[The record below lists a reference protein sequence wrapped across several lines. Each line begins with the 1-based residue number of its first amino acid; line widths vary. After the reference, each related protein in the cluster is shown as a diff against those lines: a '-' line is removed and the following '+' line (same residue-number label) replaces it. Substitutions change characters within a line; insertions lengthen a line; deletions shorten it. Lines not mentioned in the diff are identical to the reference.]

1 MYRSTLKTYTISDS
15 STLIG
20 GGEVQYN
27 SIGTN
32 IRKFRTEKKLRQ
44 EDLAER
50 AGLSANYIGMVE
62 RGEKI
67 PSLESFISIVN
78 ALGVSAD
85 MVLHDVLETG
95 YEVKSSL
102 LNDKLRNLSKH
113 DREKIFAV
121 IETMILSADLSIA
134 ADILAQREMVEVEGQ
149 IDEILLGGV
158 FQLGDA
164 DEELIV
170 FVIVEALHPLCEVVQ
185 LVQIGEAVFQ
195 HGEFF
200 RPVDLC
206 HEG

>member
-1 MYRSTLKTYTISDS
+1 M
-15 STLIG
+15 
-20 GGEVQYN
+20 QYN

-95 YEVKSSL
+95 YEVKRFLPSL
-102 LNDKLRNLSKH
+102 R
-113 DREKIFAV
+113 
-121 IETMILSADLSIA
+121 
-134 ADILAQREMVEVEGQ
+134 Q
-149 IDEILLGGV
+149 
-158 FQLGDA
+158 
-164 DEELIV
+164 
-170 FVIVEALHPLCEVVQ
+170 
-185 LVQIGEAVFQ
+185 
-195 HGEFF
+195 
-200 RPVDLC
+200 
-206 HEG
+206 

>member
-1 MYRSTLKTYTISDS
+1 M
-15 STLIG
+15 
-20 GGEVQYN
+20 QYN

-95 YEVKSSL
+95 YEVKGSL
-102 LNDKLRNLSKH
+102 LDKLRNLPKH

-121 IETMILSADLSIA
+121 IETMIKHS
-134 ADILAQREMVEVEGQ
+134 
-149 IDEILLGGV
+149 
-158 FQLGDA
+158 
-164 DEELIV
+164 
-170 FVIVEALHPLCEVVQ
+170 
-185 LVQIGEAVFQ
+185 
-195 HGEFF
+195 
-200 RPVDLC
+200 
-206 HEG
+206 

>member
-121 IETMILSADLSIA
+121 IETRIKHS
-134 ADILAQREMVEVEGQ
+134 
-149 IDEILLGGV
+149 
-158 FQLGDA
+158 
-164 DEELIV
+164 
-170 FVIVEALHPLCEVVQ
+170 
-185 LVQIGEAVFQ
+185 
-195 HGEFF
+195 
-200 RPVDLC
+200 
-206 HEG
+206 

>member
-1 MYRSTLKTYTISDS
+1 M
-15 STLIG
+15 
-20 GGEVQYN
+20 QYN
-27 SIGTN
+27 SIGIN

-95 YEVKSSL
+95 YEVKGSL
-102 LNDKLRNLSKH
+102 LNDKLRNLPKN

-121 IETMILSADLSIA
+121 IETMIKHS
-134 ADILAQREMVEVEGQ
+134 
-149 IDEILLGGV
+149 
-158 FQLGDA
+158 
-164 DEELIV
+164 
-170 FVIVEALHPLCEVVQ
+170 
-185 LVQIGEAVFQ
+185 
-195 HGEFF
+195 
-200 RPVDLC
+200 
-206 HEG
+206 

>member
-1 MYRSTLKTYTISDS
+1 MYGATLKTYTISDS
-15 STLIG
+15 PTLIG

-95 YEVKSSL
+95 YEVKGSL
-102 LNDKLRNLSKH
+102 LNDKLRNLPKH

-121 IETMILSADLSIA
+121 IETMIKHS
-134 ADILAQREMVEVEGQ
+134 
-149 IDEILLGGV
+149 
-158 FQLGDA
+158 
-164 DEELIV
+164 
-170 FVIVEALHPLCEVVQ
+170 
-185 LVQIGEAVFQ
+185 
-195 HGEFF
+195 
-200 RPVDLC
+200 
-206 HEG
+206 

>member
-1 MYRSTLKTYTISDS
+1 M
-15 STLIG
+15 
-20 GGEVQYN
+20 QYN

-95 YEVKSSL
+95 NVS
-102 LNDKLRNLSKH
+102 
-113 DREKIFAV
+113 
-121 IETMILSADLSIA
+121 
-134 ADILAQREMVEVEGQ
+134 
-149 IDEILLGGV
+149 
-158 FQLGDA
+158 
-164 DEELIV
+164 
-170 FVIVEALHPLCEVVQ
+170 
-185 LVQIGEAVFQ
+185 
-195 HGEFF
+195 
-200 RPVDLC
+200 
-206 HEG
+206 

>member
-1 MYRSTLKTYTISDS
+1 M
-15 STLIG
+15 
-20 GGEVQYN
+20 QYN

-95 YEVKSSL
+95 YEVKGSL
-102 LNDKLRNLSKH
+102 LNDKLRTLPKH
-113 DREKIFAV
+113 DRERIFAV
-121 IETMILSADLSIA
+121 IETMIKHS
-134 ADILAQREMVEVEGQ
+134 
-149 IDEILLGGV
+149 
-158 FQLGDA
+158 
-164 DEELIV
+164 
-170 FVIVEALHPLCEVVQ
+170 
-185 LVQIGEAVFQ
+185 
-195 HGEFF
+195 
-200 RPVDLC
+200 
-206 HEG
+206 

>member
-1 MYRSTLKTYTISDS
+1 M
-15 STLIG
+15 
-20 GGEVQYN
+20 QYN

-95 YEVKSSL
+95 YEVKGSL
-102 LNDKLRNLSKH
+102 LNDKLRNLPKH

-121 IETMILSADLSIA
+121 IELS
-134 ADILAQREMVEVEGQ
+134 
-149 IDEILLGGV
+149 
-158 FQLGDA
+158 
-164 DEELIV
+164 LIH
-170 FVIVEALHPLCEVVQ
+170 I
-185 LVQIGEAVFQ
+185 
-195 HGEFF
+195 
-200 RPVDLC
+200 
-206 HEG
+206 

>member
-1 MYRSTLKTYTISDS
+1 M
-15 STLIG
+15 
-20 GGEVQYN
+20 QYN

-32 IRKFRTEKKLRQ
+32 IRKFRTEKNLRQ

-50 AGLSANYIGMVE
+50 AGLSANYIGTVE

-121 IETMILSADLSIA
+121 IETMIKHS
-134 ADILAQREMVEVEGQ
+134 
-149 IDEILLGGV
+149 
-158 FQLGDA
+158 
-164 DEELIV
+164 
-170 FVIVEALHPLCEVVQ
+170 
-185 LVQIGEAVFQ
+185 
-195 HGEFF
+195 
-200 RPVDLC
+200 
-206 HEG
+206 

>member
-1 MYRSTLKTYTISDS
+1 M
-15 STLIG
+15 
-20 GGEVQYN
+20 QYN

-95 YEVKSSL
+95 YEVKGSL
-102 LNDKLRNLSKH
+102 LNDKLRNLPKH

-121 IETMILSADLSIA
+121 IEKMIKHS
-134 ADILAQREMVEVEGQ
+134 
-149 IDEILLGGV
+149 
-158 FQLGDA
+158 
-164 DEELIV
+164 
-170 FVIVEALHPLCEVVQ
+170 
-185 LVQIGEAVFQ
+185 
-195 HGEFF
+195 
-200 RPVDLC
+200 
-206 HEG
+206 

>member
-1 MYRSTLKTYTISDS
+1 M
-15 STLIG
+15 
-20 GGEVQYN
+20 QYN

-95 YEVKSSL
+95 YEVKGSL
-102 LNDKLRNLSKH
+102 LNDRLRNLPKH
-113 DREKIFAV
+113 DREKIIAV
-121 IETMILSADLSIA
+121 IETMIKHS
-134 ADILAQREMVEVEGQ
+134 
-149 IDEILLGGV
+149 
-158 FQLGDA
+158 
-164 DEELIV
+164 
-170 FVIVEALHPLCEVVQ
+170 
-185 LVQIGEAVFQ
+185 
-195 HGEFF
+195 
-200 RPVDLC
+200 
-206 HEG
+206 

>member
-1 MYRSTLKTYTISDS
+1 M
-15 STLIG
+15 
-20 GGEVQYN
+20 QYN
-27 SIGTN
+27 SIATN

-50 AGLSANYIGMVE
+50 PAPLRSDSGMVE
-62 RGEKI
+62 RGGKI

-121 IETMILSADLSIA
+121 IETMIKHS
-134 ADILAQREMVEVEGQ
+134 
-149 IDEILLGGV
+149 
-158 FQLGDA
+158 
-164 DEELIV
+164 
-170 FVIVEALHPLCEVVQ
+170 
-185 LVQIGEAVFQ
+185 
-195 HGEFF
+195 
-200 RPVDLC
+200 
-206 HEG
+206 